1 MGTQV
6 YAHDKV
12 KLTLLQ
18 VVGCLGLISSV
29 LNHTEVARNQKLV
42 EHSYLHWQRPLPF
55 SIMPHDKLGQIH
67 CAIKILQSFSP
78 AFVAGCYNDMN

>member
-6 YAHDKV
+6 YAHKV

-29 LNHTEVARNQKLV
+29 LNHTQVVRNQKLV
-42 EHSYLHWQRPLPF
+42 EHSYLPWQKAFAFLNHATQQIGPNPLCHQVFRVVF
-55 SIMPHDKLGQIH
+55 S
-67 CAIKILQSFSP
+67 SFS
-78 AFVAGCYNDMN
+78 GWIL